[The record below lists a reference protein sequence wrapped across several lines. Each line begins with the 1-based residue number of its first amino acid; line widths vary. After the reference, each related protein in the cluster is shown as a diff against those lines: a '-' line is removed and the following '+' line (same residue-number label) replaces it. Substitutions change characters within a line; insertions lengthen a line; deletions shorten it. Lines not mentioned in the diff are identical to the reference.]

1 MPYRPT
7 PEHRRNVPGVVLP
20 LTLAIC
26 NVYGIRAQ
34 DGARPIG
41 AFYTEHVS
49 RDRWVPL
56 GGIWYQPVGEQ
67 EIFSSEE
74 LIELFSL
81 DHVAKNPAVFDID
94 KLNWINSH
102 YMKQLDV
109 ATLTDMALPHL
120 KEAGLVG
127 DELTEER
134 LAWA

>member
-34 DGARPIG
+34 DGATPIG

-67 EIFSSEE
+67 EIQARSPNPLVVEAFESSIRTGEP
-74 LIELFSL
+74 
-81 DHVAKNPAVFDID
+81 V
-94 KLNWINSH
+94 
-102 YMKQLDV
+102 QLQSGTV
-109 ATLTDMALPHL
+109 VTWEPIPEVEASQLPPP
-120 KEAGLVG
+120 
-127 DELTEER
+127 
-134 LAWA
+134 LAR